1 MIETFSIKEEKFINK
16 YYSLNLGVAFNK
28 KKIFNYL
35 DTKNIFPSQIVEEK
49 FLFIP
54 IIIDQ
59 SNTDLL
65 VFSKNLKS
73 KINKIKIKVLLLNNY
88 SYSFLASIIHS

>member
-16 YYSLNLGVAFNK
+16 TYNLNLGVSFNK

-35 DTKNIFPSQIVEEK
+35 DTKNIFPSQIIEEK

-59 SNTDLL
+59 SKTDL
-65 VFSKNLKS
+65 FIFQIIQFT
-73 KINKIKIKVLLLNNY
+73 KIGREKMKKLFNKLYFTNRR
-88 SYSFLASIIHS
+88 FR

>member
-16 YYSLNLGVAFNK
+16 TYSLNLGVSFNK

-35 DTKNIFPSQIVEEK
+35 EKKNIFPAQIIKEK

-59 SNTDLL
+59 KKMILL
-65 VFSKNLKS
+65 IFSK
-73 KINKIKIKVLLLNNY
+73 
-88 SYSFLASIIHS
+88 